1 MGVVAEGL
9 GIAAFWGQR
18 SGREAC
24 EGGPVG
30 KVVRLHEG
38 LRALYPD
45 AVVFGGIGTTGV
57 VRELDRIRA
66 LLGHSAMTGDLSAL
80 SIAVSGDGLV
90 IWAESPVLTLR
101 PGQLAAI
108 CIDDGAMDVT
118 AVVAG
123 RTAAFTVPLA
133 NAAETPNIADRVL
146 VAIAGRSA

>member
-1 MGVVAEGL
+1 MG
-9 GIAAFWGQR
+9 R
-18 SGREAC
+18 
-24 EGGPVG
+24 
-30 KVVRLHEG
+30 VVRLHDG
-38 LRALYPD
+38 LRALYPE
-45 AVVFGGIGTTGV
+45 AIVFGGIGTSDA

-66 LLGHSAMTGDLSAL
+66 LLGHSAMTGDQSAL

-101 PGQLAAI
+101 LGQLAAI
-108 CIDDGAMDVT
+108 GIDDGAMDVT

-133 NAAETPNIADRVL
+133 TPAEAPHIAERVL